1 LLGSWGCGAFLGDK
15 RLKFLIQWLAAAM
28 SKKQISFY
36 TFGDQK
42 LAMELQKYYEGVSA
56 RKLTIKQLNELLI
69 TFNASEQEKGVSF
82 EDFILKS

>member
-1 LLGSWGCGAFLGDK
+1 
-15 RLKFLIQWLAAAM
+15 M

-82 EDFILKS
+82 EDFILKSWSFIDKQNLLYD